1 MVKDIYII
9 KNQINSKVY
18 IGQSVNA
25 KQRWAAHLSNA
36 RLSRTWSAI
45 DQAIKKLGAENF
57 YYEII
62 ETVHNY
68 NEREIYWIKYYNSIL
83 PNGYNY
89 CLGGSGAETGVG
101 SANAKIRNNEEL
113 EAIIQDLM
121 TSSKSQVMIANE
133 HNIDRRIISSINRG
147 TAYKIPG
154 LSYPIRKKKKDLS
167 ESMANLIQLDL
178 LSCNFSLEELA
189 VKYTCSLN
197 TIQELNRGKL
207 YKNLKYTYP
216 LFNGN
221 GKSRKLTEEQ
231 ENNLKWEL
239 QHTTVSFSELAKK
252 YNISANYIRFINTGK
267 SRYNNTLDYPLRKHN

>member
-9 KNQINSKVY
+9 KNLINSKVY
-18 IGQSVNA
+18 IGQSINA

-36 RLSRTWSAI
+36 RLNRSWSAI

-68 NEREIYWIKYYNSIL
+68 NEREIYWIKYYNSVL

-89 CLGGSGAETGVG
+89 CLGGDGTESGVG
-101 SANAKIRNNEEL
+101 SANAKIRSNEEL

-121 TSSKSQVMIANE
+121 ISSKSQVVIANE
-133 HNIDRRIISSINRG
+133 HNLNKRIISSINRG

-154 LSYPIRKKKKDLS
+154 LSYPIRKKRKDLL
-167 ESMANLIQLDL
+167 ETTAKLIQLDL
-178 LSCNFSLEELA
+178 LSKEFSLEELA

-197 TIQELNRGKL
+197 TVQELNRGKI
-207 YKNLKYTYP
+207 YKNLEYTYP

-221 GKSRKLTEEQ
+221 GKTRKLTKEQ
-231 ENNLKWEL
+231 ENGLKQEL
-239 QHTTVSFSELAKK
+239 QYTTISFAELAKK
-252 YNISANYIRFINTGK
+252 YCISSNYVRFINTGK
-267 SRYNNTLDYPLRKHN
+267 SRYDNTLEYPLRKT